1 MAVYQHAQLGWSVP
15 STPAFTGRPLEQST
29 MQPTPNRLAATRLAA
44 LIGLAAWALSS
55 PAVAHDGVATKLD
68 GYDEVP
74 SVASAATGRFKAVVH
89 KTHGSISYEMSYS
102 GLEGD
107 VRQAHIH
114 LGQRR
119 ANGGV
124 MVFLCQTTFN
134 PDPTGLAPT
143 CPQSGTVSGTLT
155 AANVIGPAGQGVDP
169 AEFGE
174 LVAAIRAG
182 VAYANVHSTKFP
194 SGEVRGQLRDESD

>member
-1 MAVYQHAQLGWSVP
+1 MQRIPKLLSGWLTGTALLCVMGPSLAHDSVA
-15 STPAFTGRPLEQST
+15 TA
-29 MQPTPNRLAATRLAA
+29 LA
-44 LIGLAAWALSS
+44 GYSEV
-55 PAVAHDGVATKLD
+55 PAVASVATGK
-68 GYDEVP
+68 
-74 SVASAATGRFKAVVH
+74 FKASVH
-89 KTHGSISYEMSYS
+89 ATNGFVEYEMSYA

-119 ANGGV
+119 VNGGI

-155 AANVIGPAGQGVDP
+155 AANVIGPTGQGVD
-169 AEFGE
+169 ATEFGE

-182 VAYANVHSTKFP
+182 VAYANVHTTKFP
-194 SGEVRGQLRDESD
+194 AGELRGQLSNND